1 MNIIKRTVP
10 VASIQ
15 IGKTSEIDI
24 DSLMGSVMTD
34 RAFRVAGKWSV
45 LSKAPKENKFGIR
58 YEIEDVSMYDKY
70 PKFRIE
76 WECLRPGRY
85 SSINAGA
92 PDIVFLLMSCQ
103 DLLGR
108 EHDVLSDLDG
118 AASTLNGIRGCPFVR
133 YEFLDASGTSKDERE
148 EIMSIFCSAENPG
161 SAGVGC
167 KFFGH
172 GEEIILVEDMLSA
185 CADPIYGKMPGTSA
199 YRQMMQSIVGRRE
212 PAPGHSSKHLFHPPF
227 WLRAY
232 ELFCDP
238 CISMCYN
245 ISVSGIARVHS
256 RTTTASSLC
265 RNACRCP
272 HRDAPVPDDHIKDPN
287 YETAVR
293 PDLARASAALTSDR
307 ENAAE

>member
-10 VASIQ
+10 VASVQ
-15 IGKTSEIDI
+15 IGKTSEIDL
-24 DSLMGSVMTD
+24 DSLMDSVMTD

-76 WECLRPGRY
+76 WECLRPGQY
-85 SSINAGA
+85 SSINTGA

-118 AASTLNGIRGCPFVR
+118 AASTLNGIWGCPFVI

-185 CADPIYGKMPGTSA
+185 CANPIHGEMPGTSA
-199 YRQMMQSIVGRRE
+199 YRQMMHSIVGRRE
-212 PAPGHSSKHLFHPPF
+212 PAPGPSSKHLFHPLF
-227 WLRAY
+227 WLSAY
-232 ELFCDP
+232 ERSCDP
-238 CISMCYN
+238 CISMFYG
-245 ISVSGIARVHS
+245 ISVSGIARVRP
-256 RTTTASSLC
+256 RTTAAGPLC
-265 RNACRCP
+265 RNVCICSHGRC
-272 HRDAPVPDDHIKDPN
+272 
-287 YETAVR
+287 
-293 PDLARASAALTSDR
+293 ARAGRSYQRSELRDGSPARSSKGISCLGLRS
-307 ENAAE
+307 